1 MDQRWSMR
9 SVLPRGW
16 TAEECFVYLLLSG
29 GPGGPGLFGEGQQHG
44 ASAPGECVMGFWNHD
59 DDDTEIDE
67 TDDEFAEDDESEDEG
82 EDDDEPDAEED
93 DGLHERV
100 EEAFRVD
107 RRAIRAS
114 NDAGELREKSAELER
129 AILNGRMPGIA
140 GVRARDLIELIDD
153 RLTELR
159 SGRSR

>member
-1 MDQRWSMR
+1 
-9 SVLPRGW
+9 
-16 TAEECFVYLLLSG
+16 
-29 GPGGPGLFGEGQQHG
+29 
-44 ASAPGECVMGFWNHD
+44 MGFWNDD
-59 DDDTEIDE
+59 DDDTEIEDTDE
-67 TDDEFAEDDESEDEG
+67 ELDEDDESDADSDDG
-82 EDDDEPDAEED
+82 DDDEPDEGEED

-129 AILNGRMPGIA
+129 AILKGRMPGIA
-140 GVRARDLIELIDD
+140 GVRARDLIELIDE